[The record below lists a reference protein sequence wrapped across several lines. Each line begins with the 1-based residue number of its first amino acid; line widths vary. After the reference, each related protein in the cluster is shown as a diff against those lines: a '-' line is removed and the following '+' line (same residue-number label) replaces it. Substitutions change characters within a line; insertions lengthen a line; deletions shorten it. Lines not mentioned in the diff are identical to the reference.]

1 MRHRIAFKETAV
13 GNPFVEFEL
22 NTTDVAAAKA
32 FYSRLFNW
40 RLDDDTVAGDPYVE
54 IETGG
59 EVAGGI
65 VKNPVSGDP
74 SAWIPYVAV
83 DDVADATQRARS
95 LGATIWKGATDIPG
109 HGTYSIIADP
119 TGAVLGLW
127 TDIAG

>member
-1 MRHRIAFKETAV
+1 M

-22 NTTDVAAAKA
+22 NTTDVEAAQA
-32 FYSRLFNW
+32 FYSRLFDW
-40 RLDDDTVAGDPYVE
+40 RFENDSTGSESYVDVD
-54 IETGG
+54 TGG

-65 VKNPVSGDP
+65 VKNPVAGDP

-83 DDVADATQRARS
+83 DDVAAATQKARS
-95 LGATIWKGATDIPG
+95 LGATIWKGATELPG

-127 TDIAG
+127 RTSED

>member
-1 MRHRIAFKETAV
+1 M

-32 FYSRLFNW
+32 FYSRLFDW
-40 RLDDDTVAGDPYVE
+40 QFDDDTVAGDPYIE
-54 IETGG
+54 IDTGG
-59 EVAGGI
+59 EAAGGI

-83 DDVADATQRARS
+83 DDVADATQKARS

-127 TDIAG
+127 ADSDG

>member
-1 MRHRIAFKETAV
+1 MA
-13 GNPFVEFEL
+13 NPFVEFEL
-22 NTTDVAAAKA
+22 NTTDVEAAKA
-32 FYSRLFNW
+32 FYGRLFDW
-40 RLDDDTVAGDPYVE
+40 QFADDPMGSDPYVE
-54 IETGG
+54 VDTGG

-65 VKNPVSGDP
+65 VKNPVPGDP

-83 DDVADATQRARS
+83 DDVAGATQKARS

-127 TDIAG
+127 TSIDE

>member
-1 MRHRIAFKETAV
+1 M

-32 FYSRLFNW
+32 FYSRLFDW
-40 RLDDDTVAGDPYVE
+40 QFDDDTVAGDPYIE
-54 IETGG
+54 IDTGG
-59 EVAGGI
+59 EAAGGI
-65 VKNPVSGDP
+65 VKNPVSADP

-83 DDVADATQRARS
+83 DDVADATQKARS

-127 TDIAG
+127 TDIAD

>member
-1 MRHRIAFKETAV
+1 M

-22 NTTDVAAAKA
+22 NTTDVAAAQA
-32 FYSRLFNW
+32 FYSRLFDWQFEN
-40 RLDDDTVAGDPYVE
+40 DTIASEPYVE
-54 IETGG
+54 IDTGG

-83 DDVADATQRARS
+83 DDVAEATQKARS
-95 LGATIWKGATDIPG
+95 LGATIWKGATDLPG

-127 TDIAG
+127 KPSED